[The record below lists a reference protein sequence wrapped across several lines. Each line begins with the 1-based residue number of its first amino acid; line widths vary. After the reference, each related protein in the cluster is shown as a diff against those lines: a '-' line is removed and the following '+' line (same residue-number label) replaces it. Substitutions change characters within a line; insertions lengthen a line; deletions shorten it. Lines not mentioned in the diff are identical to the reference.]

1 MEIDDMV
8 DSNIAWVDILDF
20 MSRIRACLGFYNGDV
35 GVSVFSD

>member
-8 DSNIAWVDILDF
+8 DSNNAWVDILDF
-20 MSRIRACLGFYNGDV
+20 TSRKNVCLGFYNTDV